1 MTGSAP
7 SVMTSEEGHG
17 QLTLAPPRRQD
28 GLGRLLYWLC
38 NLLYYAVARHLPYS
52 PRPYAFGSRRIR
64 YEICRHMF
72 RSCGVDVN
80 VEHGALINSGSEI
93 DIGDRSGIGLDA
105 FISGPLIIGRD
116 VIMGPNCT
124 FLSINRNTPDL
135 ERSMIE
141 QGFRP
146 ARPPVIEDDVWIGAN
161 VTVLPGRRIGTGSIV
176 AAGAVVAADVPPFSV
191 VAGNPARVIK
201 HRRDDA

>member
-1 MTGSAP
+1 
-7 SVMTSEEGHG
+7 MTSPGAPPAPLDREQGSV
-17 QLTLAPPRRQD
+17 TLAPPRRQD
-28 GLGRLLYWLC
+28 GWGQLLYVLC
-38 NLLYYAVARHLPYS
+38 NLLYYAIARHLPYS

-64 YEICRHMF
+64 YELCRRMF

-80 VEHGALINSGSEI
+80 VEHGALINSGSQI

-124 FLSINRNTPDL
+124 FLSINRSTPDL
-135 ERSMIE
+135 ERPMIE
-141 QGFRP
+141 QGFKP

-176 AAGAVVAADVPPFSV
+176 AAGAVVSADVPPFSV

-201 HRRDDA
+201 SRRDP

>member
-1 MTGSAP
+1 MTTTQPLSDVDITG
-7 SVMTSEEGHG
+7 VTFGRR
-17 QLTLAPPRRQD
+17 RRQ
-28 GLGRLLYWLC
+28 GLLGDVLFLIC
-38 NLLYYAVARHLPYS
+38 NVLYYGVARHLPYS
-52 PRPYAFGSRRIR
+52 PRPYSCGARRIR

-72 RSCGVDVN
+72 RSCGEGVN
-80 VEHGALINSGSEI
+80 VEHGALINSGRDI
-93 DIGDRSGIGLDA
+93 DIGDRSGIGPNA

-124 FLSINRNTPDL
+124 FLSINRDTRQVSVP
-135 ERSMIE
+135 MID

-176 AAGAVVAADVPPFSV
+176 GAGSVVATDVPPLSV

-201 HRRDDA
+201 ERRDLEV